1 MISKYLLEHD
11 YSRVYGYNP
20 YHTVLTVNGVKNMG
34 LCTELELLQ
43 TLTYLCLKNIRNKV
57 ALKELPTFLFPY
69 PWENLHI
76 QGLLM
81 ELYLR
86 AELPGKILVH
96 SGSVEWDTPED
107 ILEARR
113 ILGIQFPEFV
123 SYSTI
128 QDRTLI
134 PYENMDTQHLLNA
147 FFANAR
153 IELEEPTFDQL
164 QKIFNF
170 EVLRYDAEIDGLFTY
185 LEKYKNF

>member
-20 YHTVLTVNGVKNMG
+20 YHTVLTVNGVKSMG
-34 LCTELELLQ
+34 LCTEAELLQ
-43 TLTYLCLKNIRNKV
+43 TLKYLCLKNIRNKV
-57 ALKELPTFLFPY
+57 ALKELPTFLFSY

-81 ELYLR
+81 ELHKR
-86 AELPGKILVH
+86 AELPGEIMIDL
-96 SGSVEWDTPED
+96 GTVEWDTSED

-113 ILGIQFPEFV
+113 ILSSQFPELV

-128 QDRTLI
+128 LDKTLI

-147 FFANAR
+147 FFANAN
-153 IELEEPTFDQL
+153 IELEEPTFEQL